1 MEIFGTVC
9 HLPLHTVDVS
19 NENVSCE
26 NLSGD
31 AATESLWSVG
41 QVKGH
46 KKPKVYLA
54 Y

>member
-1 MEIFGTVC
+1 MPP
-9 HLPLHTVDVS
+9 PLAQCRHVS
-19 NENVSCE
+19 SENVSCE